1 MRAMRSPWVPSL
13 LWKVTVVEL
22 RRHVVEGG
30 AEVVLPEELGVG
42 EAGGEDA
49 GVAGEDGGAVVGGV
63 AVGDEEVGG
72 DAAGGGVAQREE
84 LLVGAHRGLQDL
96 GGEVEEA
103 GLDAAEERHRP
114 FGEAGVLGEEA
125 GVVDELEAGG
135 EGELG
140 GVVGD
145 AVGAGRRGRG

>member
-1 MRAMRSPWVPSL
+1 MRA
-13 LWKVTVVEL
+13 
-22 RRHVVEGG
+22 
-30 AEVVLPEELGVG
+30 
-42 EAGGEDA
+42 
-49 GVAGEDGGAVVGGV
+49 
-63 AVGDEEVGG
+63 GDR
-72 DAAGGGVAQREE
+72 VAQGEE
-84 LLVGAHRGLQDL
+84 LLVGAHGGLQDL

-103 GLDAAEERHRP
+103 GLDAAEEGDRP

-145 AVGAGRRGRG
+145 AVGAGLAGRG